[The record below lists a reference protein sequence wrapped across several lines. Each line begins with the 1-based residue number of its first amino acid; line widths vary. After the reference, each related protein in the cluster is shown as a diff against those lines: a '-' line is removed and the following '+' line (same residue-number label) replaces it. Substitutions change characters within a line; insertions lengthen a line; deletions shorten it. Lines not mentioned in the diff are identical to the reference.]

1 MRFPPP
7 AQSQRTPNTHHRPP
21 SNHSWMELMPR
32 AKGSW
37 LKARVLAYALTT
49 WASRPNL
56 KTSRPVSY
64 SQKSSFSSLGL
75 NRLESG

>member
-1 MRFPPP
+1 
-7 AQSQRTPNTHHRPP
+7 
-21 SNHSWMELMPR
+21 MELMPR